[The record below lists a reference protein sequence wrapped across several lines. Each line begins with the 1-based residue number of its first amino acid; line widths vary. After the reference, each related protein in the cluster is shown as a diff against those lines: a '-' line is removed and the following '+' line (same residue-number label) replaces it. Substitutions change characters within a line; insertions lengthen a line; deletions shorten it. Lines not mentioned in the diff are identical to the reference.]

1 MSRIFPLR
9 LKGVAMKK
17 KMEKSG
23 AFGFTLIELLIVI
36 GIISTLLQM
45 ILPAVQMSREAARQ
59 TQCKNNLRQIGMA
72 TLLHEGA
79 TGRFPTGGWSRYW
92 VGDPDR
98 GNDRRQP
105 GGWIYNILPYIEQQA
120 LHDLG
125 SGVTD
130 EIAKR
135 EATAELM
142 RTPLPIF
149 NCPSRRLSRA
159 YPFTHKSGRNF
170 EWIEK
175 SAKSDYAGNGGD
187 HFPYAGPISGP
198 ETFEEAD
205 SEDYHEWALASGHTG
220 IIFQISEVRN
230 AQITDGTSQT
240 YLAGEKFLDSRMY
253 KTGLSV
259 GDDSS
264 MYIGYDLDNLRTSGN
279 PSVVLLPPK
288 HNSAHLQYNGKPED
302 NQGGGAIAAF
312 LNSPAVSVAG
322 FGSAHIAGCN
332 FVFCDGS
339 VRSVSY
345 EVDEKIHRH
354 FTNRQDGQVSKE
366 SR

>member
-1 MSRIFPLR
+1 
-9 LKGVAMKK
+9 MKK

-36 GIISTLLQM
+36 GIISMLLQM
-45 ILPAVQMSREAARQ
+45 LLPAVQMSREAARQ
-59 TQCKNNLRQIGMA
+59 IQCKNNLRQIGMA

-130 EIAKR
+130 EISKR
-135 EATAELM
+135 EAAAELM
-142 RTPLPIF
+142 QTPLPVF

-159 YPFTHKSGRNF
+159 YPFTHKTGRNF

-175 SAKSDYAGNGGD
+175 SAKSDYAGNFGD
-187 HFPYAGPISGP
+187 HAPYISRNRGPSS
-198 ETFEEAD
+198 FEEAD
-205 SEDYHEWALASGHTG
+205 SGDYRDWDLAPEHTG
-220 IIFQISEVRN
+220 VIFQISEVRN
-230 AQITDGTSQT
+230 AEITDGTSQT

-264 MYIGYDLDNLRTSGN
+264 MYIGYDFDNLRMSGN
-279 PSVVLLPPK
+279 PSLVMLLPK
-288 HNSAHLQYNGKPED
+288 NDRAYLRDSGQPED
-302 NQGGGAIAAF
+302 NHGGNTTAIF
-312 LNSPAVSVAG
+312 LHSPATSVAR

-345 EVDEKIHRH
+345 TVDEEVHRH
-354 FTNRQDGQVSKE
+354 FANRHDGQVVSE
-366 SR
+366 SQ